1 MTEITVNGMTCTSC
15 ATHVKDALEKIPGVN
30 AAVVSYPESR
40 AQVMA
45 DTAVSHNQLLAAIAA
60 LGYQGSI
67 RVGDFKDEPKIR
79 DALEGAGL
87 HIAIIGSGGAAMA
100 AALKAVEQGATVT
113 LIERGTI
120 GGTCVN
126 IGCVPSKIMI
136 RAAHIAH
143 LRRESPFD
151 GGIAATVPAIDRS
164 KLLAQQQ
171 ARVDE
176 LRHAKYEGILDG
188 NPAITVLHGEARFK
202 DDQSLVVRLNE
213 GGEREV
219 TFDRCLVATGAS
231 PAVPPIPGL
240 KESPYWTSTEAL
252 VSDTIPARL
261 AVIGSSVV
269 ALELAQAFA
278 RLGSQVTILAR
289 STLFFREDPAIGE
302 AVTAAFRAEGIE
314 VLEHTQASQV
324 AHVNGEFVLTT
335 GHGELR
341 ADKLLVATG
350 RAPNTRSLALDAAGV
365 TVNAQ
370 GAIVIDQGMRTSNP
384 NIYAAGDCTDQPQ
397 FVYVAAAAG
406 TRAAI
411 NMTGGDAA
419 LNLTAMPA
427 VVFTDPQVA
436 TVGYSEAEAHHDG
449 IETDSRTLTLDNVPR
464 ALANFDTRGFIKLVI
479 EEGSGRLIG
488 VQAVAPE
495 AGELIQTAVLAIR
508 NRMTVQELA
517 DQLFP
522 YLTMVEGLKLAAQTP
537 LGEICRYRVCRV
549 MPSSR
554 HRSPTLVSGCPI
566 AAIARRSLAAVIL
579 NGRPPFRP
587 RARADAKPAMVRSA
601 INSRSNSANA
611 AKMPK
616 TSLPAAVV
624 VSMAAPWPVNT
635 LRPMPRAVRSCTV
648 LMRWRKS
655 RPSRSSFHTTS
666 VSPGRSAF
674 RQLTKPGRSS
684 RLPDAWS
691 S

>member
-1 MTEITVNGMTCTSC
+1 MTHLRITGMTCDSC
-15 ATHVKDALEKIPGVN
+15 AAHVKDALEKVPGVQSALVSYSKGTAQLAIEAGTSPDALT
-30 AAVVSYPESR
+30 AAV
-40 AQVMA
+40 AG
-45 DTAVSHNQLLAAIAA
+45 
-60 LGYQGSI
+60 LGY
-67 RVGDFKDEPKIR
+67 KAMLA
-79 DALEGAGL
+79 DAPPTDNHAGL
-87 HIAIIGSGGAAMA
+87 LDKVRGWVGAADKPRGSERTLQIAVIGSGGAAMA
-100 AALKAVEQGATVT
+100 AALKAVEQGAHVT

-126 IGCVPSKIMI
+126 VGCVPSKIMI

-143 LRRESPFD
+143 LRRKSPFD
-151 GGIAATVPAIDRS
+151 GGIAAPVPALDRHE
-164 KLLAQQQ
+164 LLAQQQ

-188 NPAITVLHGEARFK
+188 NPAITVLRGEACFK
-202 DDQSLVVRLNE
+202 DGQSLVVHLNA
-213 GGEREV
+213 GGERVV

-240 KESPYWTSTEAL
+240 KDSPYWTSTEAL
-252 VSDTIPARL
+252 VSETIPERL

-289 STLFFREDPAIGE
+289 STLFFREDPAISE
-302 AVTAAFRAEGIE
+302 AVTAAFRAEGIT

-324 AHVNGEFVLTT
+324 AHGDGEFVLTT

-350 RAPNTRSLALDAAGV
+350 RTPNTRSLALDAAGV
-365 TVNAQ
+365 AVNAQ
-370 GAIVIDQGMRTSNP
+370 GAIVIDQRMRTSTP

-411 NMTGGDAA
+411 NMTGGDVA
-419 LNLTAMPA
+419 LDLTAMPA

-436 TVGYSEAEAHHDG
+436 TVGYSAAQAHHDG
-449 IETDSRTLTLDNVPR
+449 IETDSRLLTLDNVPR
-464 ALANFDTRGFIKLVI
+464 ALANFDTRGFIQLVI

-508 NRMTVQELA
+508 NRMTVRELA

-522 YLTMVEGLKLAAQTP
+522 YLTMVEGLKLAAQTFSKDVKQ
-537 LGEICRYRVCRV
+537 L
-549 MPSSR
+549 
-554 HRSPTLVSGCPI
+554 
-566 AAIARRSLAAVIL
+566 
-579 NGRPPFRP
+579 
-587 RARADAKPAMVRSA
+587 
-601 INSRSNSANA
+601 
-611 AKMPK
+611 
-616 TSLPAAVV
+616 
-624 VSMAAPWPVNT
+624 
-635 LRPMPRAVRSCTV
+635 SCCA
-648 LMRWRKS
+648 
-655 RPSRSSFHTTS
+655 
-666 VSPGRSAF
+666 G
-674 RQLTKPGRSS
+674 
-684 RLPDAWS
+684 
-691 S
+691 